1 MAEPIRSCI
10 VCRKRA
16 TKRDLLRLVF
26 NGGEI
31 KLDRDFRVPARGCY
45 VHSEL
50 KCVEGLRKTGLIGRA
65 LRLPPNLP
73 GVVEVIEL
81 IEKIKASELASDIS
95 SGRPARN
102 SRLIRF

>member
-10 VCRKRA
+10 VCRKR
-16 TKRDLLRLVF
+16 TRKRDLLRLVF
-26 NGGEI
+26 NGGMVE
-31 KLDRDFRVPARGCY
+31 LDRDFKVLARGCY

-65 LRLPPNLP
+65 LRLPSDLP
-73 GVVEVIEL
+73 GVVEVVEL
-81 IEKIKASELASDIS
+81 IEKIKATELASELL

-102 SRLIRF
+102 SRPIRF